1 MYKMSKHGLR
11 GFQRLVMKND
21 AETIGRTNLVPVLL
35 VKAQLSTAKTT
46 LSA

>member
-21 AETIGRTNLVPVLL
+21 AETNLVPVLL
-35 VKAQLSTAKTT
+35 VKEQLSTAKTT